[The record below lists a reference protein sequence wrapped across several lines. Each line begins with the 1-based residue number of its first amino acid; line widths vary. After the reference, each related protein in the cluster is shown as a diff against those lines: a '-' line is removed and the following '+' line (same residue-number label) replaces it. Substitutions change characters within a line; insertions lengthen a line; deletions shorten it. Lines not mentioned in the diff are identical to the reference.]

1 MNDNSNLDLKPVPGN
16 VRLRLATGSYTLLCG
31 NQQTDA
37 NPVVYPSYGIA
48 RVEAHLRTLEA
59 IELASKHRLAVPYSH
74 EFKLVRQRCA
84 DDLEAWA
91 LHGFRGE
98 IEPMFSAPTRAVHPQ
113 MLKRAGIGAAR
124 YLLAGEPNERIA
136 SQPAP
141 FHALYDELL
150 SEYVRTNLSGLSRDV
165 ADARVLLSDWM
176 HGKAI
181 RALAARYPEFHY
193 QTVEV
198 AVPQQQCSRASVAS
212 ISTKIKQLL
221 SWYVGSDTSE
231 IPRNFSSKE
240 DWRMLM
246 ASSEFLPGIAANKLK
261 TETQQLLQAANIISG
276 IDCERRHDRE
286 KLQQAALH
294 WAQWGLWSQQ
304 LVNR

>member
-1 MNDNSNLDLKPVPGN
+1 MNDSSNLDLKPISDST
-16 VRLRLATGSYTLLCG
+16 RLRLATGSYTLLLDG
-31 NQQTDA
+31 HQTDA
-37 NPVVYPSYGIA
+37 SPTVYPSYGIA

-59 IELASKHRLAVPYSH
+59 IELAAEHRLAVPYRH
-74 EFKLVRQRCA
+74 ELQVVRQRCA

-91 LHGFRGE
+91 LHGFRGD
-98 IEPMFSAPTRAVHPQ
+98 IEPMFSAATRAIHPL
-113 MLKRAGIGAAR
+113 MLQRAGIAAAR
-124 YLLAGEPNERIA
+124 YLLAGEP
-136 SQPAP
+136 AP
-141 FHALYDELL
+141 FHTLNDELL
-150 SEYVRTNLSGLSRDV
+150 SEYIRTNLSGLSHDV
-165 ADARVLLSDWM
+165 ADARVLLRDWM

-193 QTVEV
+193 QPVEV

-212 ISTKIKQLL
+212 ISTKIRQLL
-221 SWYVGSDTSE
+221 RWYVGSDTHE
-231 IPRNFSSKE
+231 ITRNFASKD

-261 TETQQLLQAANIISG
+261 SETQQLLEAANIVNG

-294 WAQWGLWSQQ
+294 WTQWGLWSQQ
-304 LVNR
+304 LTSH